1 MIERGET
8 WILDADMRVYTLT
21 VEGTLIW
28 DTTKD
33 DLKISTKYVLGK
45 SLTVRLLITKNQSLC
60 QNFEV
65 LPYKIYLKL
74 ANLGSLNWDQNRI
87 Q

>member
-8 WILDADMRVYTLT
+8 WILDTDMRVYTLT

-33 DLKISTKYVLGK
+33 DLKISAKYVLGK
-45 SLTVRLLITKNQSLC
+45 TTYHLKPISLSEFSSDSL
-60 QNFEV
+60 
-65 LPYKIYLKL
+65 
-74 ANLGSLNWDQNRI
+74 
-87 Q
+87 

>member
-1 MIERGET
+1 MK
-8 WILDADMRVYTLT
+8 VYTLT

-33 DLKISTKYVLGK
+33 DLTLSAKYVLGK
-45 SLTVRLLITKNQSLC
+45 WGTKTGFKRTSSWKCVRPLPEKRRITALKIILII
-60 QNFEV
+60 FF
-65 LPYKIYLKL
+65 KL
-74 ANLGSLNWDQNRI
+74 DNLEILNWEQNLI

>member
-8 WILDADMRVYTLT
+8 WILDTDMRVYTLT

-33 DLKISTKYVLGK
+33 DLKLSAKYVLGK
-45 SLTVRLLITKNQSLC
+45 ITYHKTAYFVRIHK
-60 QNFEV
+60 FIV
-65 LPYKIYLKL
+65 IKFF
-74 ANLGSLNWDQNRI
+74 
-87 Q
+87 